1 VTFALVHAGM
11 LEGSAPEVV
20 ARWRAGMARL
30 AQLPNV
36 VVKLTG
42 QGTFVHRVDRGLI
55 AQVTAECLELF
66 GPGRCMWGTNFPIE
80 SLWTDLGTLVRTWR
94 EVLAGYPDDVQ
105 AAVFGQTAERV
116 YRL

>member
-1 VTFALVHAGM
+1 MLVHAGM
-11 LEGSAPEVV
+11 LEGSEPAVV
-20 ARWRAGMARL
+20 ARWRDGMARL

-42 QGTFVHRVDRGLI
+42 QGTFVHRVDRDLI
-55 AQVTAECLELF
+55 AQVTAETLGWF
-66 GPGRCMWGTNFPIE
+66 GADRCMWGSNFPIE

-94 EVLAGYPDDVQ
+94 EVLAEYPDDVQ
-105 AAVFGQTAERV
+105 AAVLGQTAERV